1 MIYWFKGG
9 LKNNFRLPFL
19 IFRRPDYGVTEKIQR
34 LADKYV
40 KSDIFLENTC
50 ANVV

>member
-1 MIYWFKGG
+1 MALQK
-9 LKNNFRLPFL
+9 
-19 IFRRPDYGVTEKIQR
+19 KIQR